1 MNRHAKSGN
10 RFLHKTEMIH
20 LKGNVFQGDI
30 NFLFSEMLDPVS
42 PDGILMQKLVILISD
57 INDLGYSVHVE
68 GDFKLGIR
76 VRNIWKYEEK
86 EYDYE

>member
-1 MNRHAKSGN
+1 MHTN
-10 RFLHKTEMIH
+10 RFLHKTEMIV
-20 LKGNVFQGDI
+20 LKGNVFQGDT

-42 PDGILMQKLVILISD
+42 SDGILMQKLLILISD